1 MTRFDAPG
9 AAVRGYRPEP
19 QSTHSAR
26 RFPRAVLLVPALA
39 LVAAVWLLLPRA
51 AAPDAQTFAMPAQ
64 TTPPRQAFTLPSC
77 VR

>member
-39 LVAAVWLLLPRA
+39 LIAAVWLLLPRA
-51 AAPDAQTFAMPAQ
+51 AELVS
-64 TTPPRQAFTLPSC
+64 REIIKEKNK
-77 VR
+77 